1 LEEGRGGDR
10 LVKVDLVLFL
20 AERIAGQVAGG
31 KVEITSLCQPITV
44 VNRHPEGH
52 EQKKEGWESC
62 VGMVLSQQQGTHGR
76 PQEERLQRLNLK
88 TISQVKAGTLH
99 LDANLALLRFYQYNP
114 STAKVEVAR
123 KVGAASPSNPIH

>member
-1 LEEGRGGDR
+1 
-10 LVKVDLVLFL
+10 VKVDLVLFL